1 MNNKGFMMAEVIV
14 VSSIIL
20 ITLTALYTSYNKI
33 IAAYNQRIDYY
44 DIKTLYELAYIKEDI
59 NSLVGKSPNEIIY
72 NQDKKQVYYTN
83 KNNIPSLKNKEIN
96 PTFKDYLDFLNSSLD
111 IGGDNRLLVMER
123 CIDNDNCKY
132 AYLEVEE

>member
-33 IAAYNQRIDYY
+33 IAVYNQRIDYY
-44 DIKTLYELAYIKEDI
+44 DIKTLYELAYIKDTQ
-59 NSLVGKSPNEIIY
+59 SLSDYSLNEQIY
-72 NQDKKQVYYTN
+72 YIEGQKQVYYTN
-83 KNNIPSLKNKEIN
+83 KNNIPSLKNEEIN